1 MSTLTITKK
10 RCGMDDIVKLISEK
24 RLGIYEDYFSCLS
37 TSEALGV
44 YLWNQ
49 KVASEFSCIIQ
60 IIEIS
65 LRNSIYSAYLENK
78 SSDAEWF
85 IKHSEALDTSNEGR
99 RQIDYVKNQL
109 SKKLS
114 YNVND
119 VISRLPFGYWAS
131 MCRSEHDESVV
142 GSLELWPSLIP
153 FVFKGRSAESQAEI
167 FDLIVKVNKMR
178 NRISHNE
185 VIWKD
190 IVGLGVSSV
199 FNKIFNSYTTCI
211 KLSKV
216 IGVDNLK
223 LIEMLESIKNL
234 KELCSNEKVEEYKRI
249 FDGWQNI
256 NPCDENAFV
265 DSYFNVEVGD
275 GVITKKTA
283 SRITIQSR
291 SCLDKQGK
299 QLRFSMDRTQLSEFS
314 STPIGTPV
322 KFTPYVYRLASGKL
336 YVAKSV
342 S

>member
-1 MSTLTITKK
+1 
-10 RCGMDDIVKLISEK
+10 MDDIIKLISEK

-37 TSEALGV
+37 TSEALGL

-49 KVASEFSCIIQ
+49 KIASEFSCVIQ

-65 LRNSIYSAYLENK
+65 LRNSIYSSYMENK
-78 SSDAEWF
+78 DSDDEWF
-85 IKHSEALDTSNEGR
+85 INYSEALDASNEGR

-109 SKKLS
+109 SKKQS
-114 YNVND
+114 YSVND

-131 MCRSEHDESVV
+131 MCRSEHNESIA

-153 FVFKGRSAESQAEI
+153 FVFKGRKTESQEEI

-190 IVGLGVSSV
+190 IVGLGAPSA

-211 KLSKV
+211 RLSKI
-216 IGVDNLK
+216 IGIDNLK
-223 LIEMLESIKNL
+223 IIEVLESIKIL
-234 KELCSNEKVEEYKRI
+234 KELCSNEKIEEYKRI
-249 FDGWQNI
+249 FDGWDNI
-256 NPCDENAFV
+256 RPSDESTFV
-265 DSYFNVEVGD
+265 DSYFDVEIGD

-291 SCLDKQGK
+291 SCLDKEGK
-299 QLRFSMDRTQLSEFS
+299 QLRFSIDKALLPKFS
-314 STPIGTPV
+314 STPVGTPV
-322 KFTPYVYRLASGKL
+322 KFIPYVYRLASGKL

-342 S
+342 SLA